1 MNKKVCNI
9 IQAPGRKKILALDG
23 GGTRG
28 CITVEILANIETML
42 KEELQQGDDFVLADY
57 FDFITGTS
65 IGAIFACYLSLGTKV
80 EQLRFFFKDFG
91 KMMFERNSLLNL
103 WRAKYDS
110 KNLAVGLQK
119 NLGADTLLGS
129 SRLNTL
135 LMLVMRNAST
145 DSPWPVTNNPFA
157 LYNNREMDGCN
168 LDLPIW
174 QLIRA
179 STAAPTFFPPEK
191 ISIGNNNFLFEDGAI
206 STYNNPSFLSFLQ
219 TTMEPYKI
227 NWQAGEKDIF
237 LVSVGNG
244 NCADQQL
251 SFNPLGKTILKNAM
265 SIPGH
270 LLHAALNEQDMLCR
284 VFGKCLHGHELDS
297 EIGTLIGKQGPASPK
312 LFTYLRYDFET
323 SRKYLDSVGLHDLD
337 VKIIKQLASVDHIPD
352 LQKAGKVIGENL
364 VDKEHFQDFLFLNTN
379 HDYAGKEGVQL

>member
-1 MNKKVCNI
+1 M
-9 IQAPGRKKILALDG
+9 DG

-28 CITVEILANIETML
+28 CITIEILAHMEAML
-42 KEELQQGDDFVLADY
+42 QEELQQGDDFVLSDY

-80 EQLRFFFKDFG
+80 ATLRNFFKDFG
-91 KMMFERNSLLNL
+91 EMMFKRNSLFNL
-103 WRAKYDS
+103 WRARFDS
-110 KNLAVGLQK
+110 NNLAIGLK
-119 NLGADTLLGS
+119 ESIGEKTLLGTS
-129 SRLNTL
+129 QLNTL

-157 LYNNREMDGCN
+157 LYNDRDMKGCN
-168 LDLPIW
+168 LDLPLW

-191 ISIGNNNFLFEDGAI
+191 IIIGDSEFLFEDGAI

-219 TTMEPYKI
+219 ATLKPYNI
-227 NWQAGEKDIF
+227 NWQTGEKEIF

-244 NCADQQL
+244 NSADQQQ
-251 SFNPLGKTILKNAM
+251 SFNPMGKSLLKNAT

-284 VFGKCLHGHELDS
+284 VFGRCLHGHELDS
-297 EIGTLIGKQGPASPK
+297 EIGSLMDKGGPVSPK

-323 SRKYLDSVGLHDLD
+323 SKKYLDSIGLNQLD
-337 VKIIKQLASVDHIPD
+337 INIIKQLASVDHIAE
-352 LQKAGKVIGENL
+352 LQEAGQVIGEQI
-364 VDKEHFQDFLFLNTN
+364 VDRNHFHDFFFLNTS
-379 HDYAGKEGVQL
+379 HGYATPVGGTKGK